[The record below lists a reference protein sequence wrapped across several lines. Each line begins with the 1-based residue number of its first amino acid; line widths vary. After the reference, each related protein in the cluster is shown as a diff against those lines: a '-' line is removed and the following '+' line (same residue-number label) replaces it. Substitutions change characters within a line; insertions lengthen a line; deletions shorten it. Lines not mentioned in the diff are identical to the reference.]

1 MGRQVTLT
9 IGGDEFFCD
18 LLFYHLRLRRYV
30 VIELKAVAF
39 EPGFTGQ
46 LGRYMA
52 AVDDLLAHPDDQ
64 PLSVCRTKNDVVAEY
79 APRGHSAPI
88 GVAEWTTRITADL
101 PQELAETLPSI
112 ETLEAELSV
121 VDE

>member
-1 MGRQVTLT
+1 LS
-9 IGGDEFFCD
+9 
-18 LLFYHLRLRRYV
+18 RYV

-39 EPGFTGQ
+39 EPGFTSQ
-46 LGRYMA
+46 LGMYMA
-52 AVDDLLAHPDDQ
+52 AVDDLLAHPEDQ
-64 PLSVCRTKNDVVAEY
+64 PTIGLLLCQTKNDVVAEY
-79 APRGHSAPI
+79 ALWGHSAPI

-121 VDE
+121 VDV